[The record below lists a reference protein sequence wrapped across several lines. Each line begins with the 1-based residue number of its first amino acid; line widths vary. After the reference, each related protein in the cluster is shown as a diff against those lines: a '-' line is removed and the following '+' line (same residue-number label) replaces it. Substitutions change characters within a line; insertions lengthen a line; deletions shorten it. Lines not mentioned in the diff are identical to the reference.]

1 MTVALINPGLGEALM
16 ECVTEIQALEN
27 AAGDDSV
34 RGAAIKAVLCRT
46 VLTIASVLDRGDG
59 TNALD
64 YDDAGRTAWENH
76 YKRITTGLIATLLSR
91 LNSPPVRTWAEVS
104 ELAGVLSDLVTGEDT
119 QWRREIVQLG
129 DAEGVT

>member
-46 VLTIASVLDRGDG
+46 ILTIAAVLDRGDG

-64 YDDAGRTAWENH
+64 YDDAGRSAWENH
-76 YKRITTGLIATLLSR
+76 YKRTTVGLIATLLGR
-91 LNSPPVRTWAEVS
+91 LQGHPTRSWTEVG
-104 ELAGVLSDLVTGEDT
+104 ELHQLLGALVSDED
-119 QWRREIVQLG
+119 
-129 DAEGVT
+129 